1 MKIPLITGAL
11 IIALSTALGGCQTTT
26 TGPTA
31 SDQRADIVLREGDVI
46 SVSFPGT
53 PHSLSTATQ
62 TIRIDGKVTLPI
74 IGEVTAAGL
83 TPTELQNQLLALY
96 DKQLVSKEVVVTVVS
111 SSFTVYVDGSVNHP
125 GKIVSDHPMT
135 ALEAVMEAGG
145 FNYTMADMKNVEIIR
160 HKAGTKDYTYYTL
173 NLKLILDGQ
182 ESDLFYL
189 APGDVV
195 HVPEKFSWF

>member
-1 MKIPLITGAL
+1 MKTRLITGAL
-11 IIALSTALGGCQTTT
+11 AIALSTILGGCDTTT

-53 PHSLSTATQ
+53 PTLTAATQ
-62 TIRIDGKVTLPI
+62 TIRRDGKVTLPI
-74 IGEVTAAGL
+74 IGEVTAADM
-83 TPTELQNQLLALY
+83 TPTQLQNQLISLY
-96 DKQLVSKEVVVTVVS
+96 DKDLVSKEVVVTVVT

-145 FNYTMADMKNVEIIR
+145 FNYTMADMRKVEVIR